1 MATKKVHHNIV
12 YWSEY
17 ILVVEV
23 TTYSKI
29 AKPDTHIVFGGDAD
43 TTEAECLAYIA
54 GYNAGIGREPQY
66 EES

>member
-1 MATKKVHHNIV
+1 MATRKVHHNVV
-12 YWSEY
+12 YWCEF
-17 ILVVEV
+17 ICVVEI

-29 AKPDTHIVFGGDAD
+29 AKPDTHIVFGGTPD

-54 GYNAGIGREPQY
+54 GCNAWMREELRH

>member
-1 MATKKVHHNIV
+1 MATRKVHHNIV
-12 YWSEY
+12 YWCEY
-17 ILVVEV
+17 VLVVEV

-54 GYNAGIGREPQY
+54 GCNAWMREELQH